1 MLRLRLL
8 LLFGTC
14 VVEHTA
20 HEKLHAAR
28 GALCWPKCTLRVVL
42 ARVHAAR
49 CAGASGFRK
58 FFGPRVQGA
67 PHFQLRGG
75 WTRKYDENIHHHT
88 VDLRRSGTNYFTVS
102 MFVFTYVSIER
113 FCILYLISLH
123 FTYGCIVHGSIS
135 PTAFRGLLNT
145 ASCCAGTNTK

>member
-28 GALCWPKCTLRVVL
+28 GALCWPKCTLRAL
-42 ARVHAAR
+42 CRRVRFSAVFWAVWR
-49 CAGASGFRK
+49 VSRK
-58 FFGPRVQGA
+58 K

-123 FTYGCIVHGSIS
+123 FTYGYIVHGSIS

>member
-20 HEKLHAAR
+20 HEKLHAAAR
-28 GALCWPKCTLRVVL
+28 RVVL
-42 ARVHAAR
+42 AKVHAAR

-75 WTRKYDENIHHHT
+75 WTRKYDENIHHDT
-88 VDLRRSGTNYFTVS
+88 VDLKSSGTN
-102 MFVFTYVSIER
+102 R
-113 FCILYLISLH
+113 ASL
-123 FTYGCIVHGSIS
+123 FW
-135 PTAFRGLLNT
+135 
-145 ASCCAGTNTK
+145 